1 MLSNVIVISALVGVL
16 LGFHYRIFVLVP
28 AILLVFVGIVVVGL
42 AAKTPPWTVF
52 AYAVYPSIAL
62 QLSYLAGAAASTV
75 ISDRKSSRWSRLQP
89 AHAYGAPDGVALAAI
104 REQME
109 VVGSDGRHVG
119 TIDHEDDDE
128 RIVLSANDPKAGG
141 QPHLISIAW
150 IDRVDDKV
158 HLNRSSR
165 TAFSEWLQAA

>member
-1 MLSNVIVISALVGVL
+1 MVLNAIVISAALVGVL
-16 LGFHYRIFVLVP
+16 LGFHYRVFVLVR
-28 AILLVFVGIVVVGL
+28 AILLVFVGVVVVGL
-42 AAKTPPWTVF
+42 AAKAPPWTVF
-52 AYAVYPSIAL
+52 AFAVYPSIAL

-75 ISDRKSSRWSRLQP
+75 ISDRESSRSRLEA

-141 QPHLISIAW
+141 QPHLISVAW
-150 IDRVDDKV
+150 IDHVDDKV

>member
-1 MLSNVIVISALVGVL
+1 MLLNVIVISALVGVV
-16 LGFHYRIFVLVP
+16 LGFHYRVFVLVP
-28 AILLVFVGIVVVGL
+28 AILLVFIGILILGL
-42 AAKTPPWTVF
+42 AAKAPPWTVF
-52 AYAVYPSIAL
+52 AFAVLPSIAL
-62 QLSYLAGAAASTV
+62 QLSYLVGAATSTV
-75 ISDRKSSRWSRLQP
+75 ISDRMSSRSRLQA
-89 AHAYGAPDGVALAAI
+89 AHAYGASDGAALAAI

-119 TIDHEDDDE
+119 TIDHEDADK

-141 QPHLISIAW
+141 QPHLISVAW
-150 IDRVDDKV
+150 IDHVDDKV

>member
-1 MLSNVIVISALVGVL
+1 MLLNVIVISAVVGVL
-16 LGFHYRIFVLVP
+16 LGLHYRVFVLVP
-28 AILLVFVGIVVVGL
+28 AILLVFIGILILGL
-42 AAKTPPWTVF
+42 AAKAPPWTVF
-52 AYAVYPSIAL
+52 AFAVYASIAV

-75 ISDRKSSRWSRLQP
+75 ISDRQASRSGLQA
-89 AHAYGAPDGVALAAI
+89 AHAYGVQDGVALAVI
-104 REQME
+104 RKQME

-119 TIDHEDDDE
+119 TIDREDDDE

-150 IDRVDDKV
+150 IDHVDDKV

>member
-1 MLSNVIVISALVGVL
+1 MLLNVIVISAFGGVV
-16 LGFHYRIFVLVP
+16 LGFHYRVFVLVS
-28 AILLVFVGIVVVGL
+28 AILLVLVGIVAVGL
-42 AAKTPPWTVF
+42 AAKAPPWTVF
-52 AYAVYPSIAL
+52 AFAVYPSIVL
-62 QLSYLAGAAASTV
+62 QLSYLAGAVASTV
-75 ISDRKSSRWSRLQP
+75 ISDRKSSRSRLQA
-89 AHAYGAPDGVALAAI
+89 AHAYGGPDGVSHVVI

-119 TIDHEDDDE
+119 TIDHEDADE

-141 QPHLISIAW
+141 RPHLISVAW
-150 IDRVDDKV
+150 IDHVDDKV